1 MEKKRLVEKKYLFT
15 FILITSLFALWGF
28 ANDLTNPMVAA
39 FQTVMELS
47 AAKASMVQFAFY
59 GGYATMAIPAAL
71 FIRRYSYKYGVLLG
85 LALYAIGAFL
95 FIPAAQFQ
103 QFSFFCISL
112 YEHTIIYLS
121 NLLFLSIWVD
131 FQFRAKMNKVLRIFC
146 VRFCGHMFSFSWVNI
161 YEWSCCVIEL
171 IYLYK
176 KMSVFQSVLFH
187 TATNN
192 V

>member
-1 MEKKRLVEKKYLFT
+1 MHVVAC
-15 FILITSLFALWGF
+15 ISSSLIFA
-28 ANDLTNPMVAA
+28 A
-39 FQTVMELS
+39 
-47 AAKASMVQFAFY
+47 
-59 GGYATMAIPAAL
+59 
-71 FIRRYSYKYGVLLG
+71 
-85 LALYAIGAFL
+85 
-95 FIPAAQFQ
+95 
-103 QFSFFCISL
+103 FFCISL
-112 YEHTIIYLS
+112 YDHTIIYLS